1 MVPVPRVNSPFYS
14 YCISFK
20 EVTQNNQA
28 SRLVPPFY
36 IDIFFIY
43 NNQICMCEM
52 KSLSRARLFAM
63 PWTVACTKL
72 LRPWDFLGKST
83 GVGCRFLLQCSL
95 IFILTFNFKG
105 LQTTWNMPHI
115 WHKFNGLSRSKS
127 TFLSSKNLG
136 PNLETDKTLCHSYLV

>member
-83 GVGCRFLLQCSL
+83 GVCCCFLLQG
-95 IFILTFNFKG
+95 IFPTQGSNPG
-105 LQTTWNMPHI
+105 LPHCRQTLYR
-115 WHKFNGLSRSKS
+115 LSYQGSPFITVRSS
-127 TFLSSKNLG
+127 IITNV
-136 PNLETDKTLCHSYLV
+136 PR